1 MTAGKIPCT
10 CFPGVPERVKI
21 QLIQRVRWIL
31 IMSNKVADG
40 LDRTGM
46 PRAKGLLNENG
57 GQPSAKMTVR

>member
-1 MTAGKIPCT
+1 
-10 CFPGVPERVKI
+10 
-21 QLIQRVRWIL
+21 
-31 IMSNKVADG
+31 MSNKVADG